1 MITDLDLVSRLRAA
15 GCVFAEEEAAVLREA
30 AAGDP
35 ALLGTMLA
43 ARVAG
48 EPLEHVVGWVDFAGR
63 RWAVEPGVFVP
74 RQRTELLVREA
85 VALGL
90 APGSGRPVVV
100 ADLCCGCGA
109 VGGAVAAGLSDAGR
123 AVELCAADIDPV
135 AAAVAARNL
144 APWGA
149 HVAAGDLDA
158 PLPRTLR
165 GRVDLLL
172 CNAPYVPTDAVATL
186 PPEAREH
193 EPLVALDGG
202 ADGLDILRRVMDAA
216 PGWLRPGGHLLFE
229 TGEDQVSSAVGHA
242 EEAGLSARVI
252 EDEEAGALGVVATRP

>member
-85 VALGL
+85 VAR
-90 APGSGRPVVV
+90 SEEHT
-100 ADLCCGCGA
+100 
-109 VGGAVAAGLSDAGR
+109 S
-123 AVELCAADIDPV
+123 ELQS
-135 AAAVAARNL
+135 R
-144 APWGA
+144 
-149 HVAAGDLDA
+149 
-158 PLPRTLR
+158 
-165 GRVDLLL
+165 
-172 CNAPYVPTDAVATL
+172 
-186 PPEAREH
+186 
-193 EPLVALDGG
+193 
-202 ADGLDILRRVMDAA
+202 
-216 PGWLRPGGHLLFE
+216 
-229 TGEDQVSSAVGHA
+229 
-242 EEAGLSARVI
+242 
-252 EDEEAGALGVVATRP
+252 